1 MSTALTLQRLKF
13 SSLVETDPA
22 FRRNMGLLSLLTG
35 TAGTATPSTGRASR
49 LAAASLGEGVN
60 SAGSFADT
68 LKSLGLGAGG
78 RPAELSTLNLDPRSN
93 PIMGENWDRTF
104 ARALGV
110 DDVPVRRD
118 LAAASLSA
126 RPTYDSYA
134 NQLLFATQD
143 TPANIT
149 KQLGRAA
156 VAMDPEAARTAR
168 YGLSVAKNKFLSSM
182 LSPAGA
188 IPGAA
193 VGGLVAG
200 PVGAVAGGIG
210 GIGALRRAIDTR
222 LQAGDSIAA
231 DRLINARLAPIAT
244 KKFLNNYNTAARAS
258 RRGFIAR
265 GLLPAAAVGAI
276 PIALAALMPPTARNY
291 LNDAASAGYYQTF
304 LD

>member
-1 MSTALTLQRLKF
+1 MSAALTLQRLKF
-13 SSLVETDPA
+13 SSLVEIDPSV
-22 FRRNMGLLSLLTG
+22 RRNAGLWSLLTG
-35 TAGTATPSTGRASR
+35 EAAEMVPSNARSSR
-49 LAAASLGEGVN
+49 IAAASLGEGVN
-60 SAGSFADT
+60 SAGSFVDT

-78 RPAELSTLNLDPRSN
+78 RKAELSTLGLDPRSS
-93 PIMGENWDRTF
+93 PVMGENWDRTF

-118 LAAASLSA
+118 LAAAAVSA
-126 RPTYDSYA
+126 RPVYDSYA

-156 VAMDPEAARTAR
+156 VAMDPDASRTAR
-168 YGLSVAKNKFLSSM
+168 YGLTAAKNRFLSSA
-182 LSPAGA
+182 LGTAG
-188 IPGAA
+188 IVPGAA

-210 GIGALRRAIDTR
+210 GIGALRRAINTR
-222 LQAGDSIAA
+222 LQVGESLEA
-231 DRLINARLAPIAT
+231 DRLINSRLAPVAT
-244 KKFLNNYNTAARAS
+244 QKFLKNYNQAARAS
-258 RRGFIAR
+258 RRGLIAR

-291 LNDAASAGYYQTF
+291 LNDAASTGYYQTF